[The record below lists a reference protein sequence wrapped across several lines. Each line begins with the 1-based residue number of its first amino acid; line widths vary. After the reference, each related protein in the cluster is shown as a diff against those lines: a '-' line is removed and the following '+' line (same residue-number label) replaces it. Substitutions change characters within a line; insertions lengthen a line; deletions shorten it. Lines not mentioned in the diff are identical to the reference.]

1 MKSEPSSATQKET
14 GSWTSGSWAKMAQ
27 ESGATGV
34 MEGGAGGVGA
44 VAAAVV
50 PAGAVVGAAG
60 ATGGVGDC
68 AMSTAATSGK
78 AGSGGMLERE
88 SVGAD
93 REIGLTDYPRG
104 SCSG

>member
-34 MEGGAGGVGA
+34 MEGAAGGGV